1 MAKYQIVRWSEWHGI
16 GFLRPKRSAM
26 ILIYD
31 WFLYLGWWE
40 IRKWRYPA
48 ITQKEIDI
56 FYSEKKKRG
65 FKREQEESMIIPSTL
80 KPENVKRL
88 MEIQNRLYILN
99 LIDHWSREERKE
111 YVDLTAER
119 EKIRRGE

>member
-1 MAKYQIVRWSEWHGI
+1 
-16 GFLRPKRSAM
+16 
-26 ILIYD
+26 
-31 WFLYLGWWE
+31 
-40 IRKWRYPA
+40 
-48 ITQKEIDI
+48 
-56 FYSEKKKRG
+56 
-65 FKREQEESMIIPSTL
+65 MIIPPTL

-88 MEIQNRLYILN
+88 VEIQNRLYILN